1 MWSLGRSISKWRLK
15 ERADKKSNLTWSSL
29 EMKSNSLHEGREL
42 VWLLK
47 RAGALARQSLLILS
61 LGMAVCPHL
70 SATQGLDLNLQ
81 LSWGLKVERNSS
93 GSQVTGQPRV
103 TAMNS
108 LCGPWRHITMAFPLE
123 TDLAASS
130 AWPFFSLR
138 WSHRLG
144 PL

>member
-1 MWSLGRSISKWRLK
+1 
-15 ERADKKSNLTWSSL
+15 
-29 EMKSNSLHEGREL
+29 MKSNSLHEGREL

-108 LCGPWRHITMAFPLE
+108 LCGP
-123 TDLAASS
+123 
-130 AWPFFSLR
+130 
-138 WSHRLG
+138 
-144 PL
+144 